1 MNDMETLQFYVT
13 SAIGVL
19 LIVISV
25 LVLLTVVAFLLRLV
39 LDSDNCERVGYIF
52 LTSLG
57 YVATIASMLALVLL
71 GISMFD
77 SAELFFGH

>member
-1 MNDMETLQFYVT
+1 METLQFYIT

-19 LIVISV
+19 LIVIAA

-52 LTSLG
+52 LTLLG
-57 YVATIASMLALVLL
+57 YVVTIASMLALVLL

>member
-1 MNDMETLQFYVT
+1 METLQFYVK

-19 LIVISV
+19 LIVIAV

>member
-1 MNDMETLQFYVT
+1 METLQFYVT

-19 LIVISV
+19 LIVIAV

-39 LDSDNCERVGYIF
+39 FDSDNCERVGYIF

-57 YVATIASMLALVLL
+57 YVATIASMLALVLM
-71 GISMFD
+71 GISMLD

>member
-1 MNDMETLQFYVT
+1 METLQFYIT

-19 LIVISV
+19 LIAIAV

-39 LDSDNCERVGYIF
+39 LDSDECERAGYIF
-52 LTSLG
+52 LCSLG
-57 YVATIASMLALVLL
+57 FVAFITLMLALVLL

-77 SAELFFGH
+77 SAELLFGH

>member
-1 MNDMETLQFYVT
+1 METLQFYVT
-13 SAIGVL
+13 YAIGVL
-19 LIVISV
+19 LIVIAV

-57 YVATIASMLALVLL
+57 YVVTIASMLALVLL